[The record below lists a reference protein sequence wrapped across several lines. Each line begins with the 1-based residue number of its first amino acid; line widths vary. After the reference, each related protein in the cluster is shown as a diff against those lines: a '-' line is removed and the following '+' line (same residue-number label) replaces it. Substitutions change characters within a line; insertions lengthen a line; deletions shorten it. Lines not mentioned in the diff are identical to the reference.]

1 MSGSLMSPHRCPRT
15 GRRVRQ
21 PPRTLVSSASGPSCT
36 CGNRRWSRG
45 SRNPAHRNLLLSGI
59 SADLPTIDQPTSH
72 DDRSRGCISRM
83 IGHRPR
89 LEHASLGEPAGSPPE
104 QLRIESA
111 LRRTCIGFV
120 VSPGRILDELRSATS
135 ELDRLGAVTSSF
147 GCHHEHQPSQ
157 KDDRI
162 PKRQQPRPQVNGA
175 VDISK

>member
-1 MSGSLMSPHRCPRT
+1 MPGSLMFPHRCPRT

-21 PPRTLVSSASGPSCT
+21 LPPDARFFGQRSELHLREPEVVSGIEKPSTQESAAFRDF
-36 CGNRRWSRG
+36 RRFA
-45 SRNPAHRNLLLSGI
+45 AHRP
-59 SADLPTIDQPTSH
+59 ADQPTSH

-147 GCHHEHQPSQ
+147 GAITSINLRKRTTAFQ
-157 KDDRI
+157 KDNS
-162 PKRQQPRPQVNGA
+162 PVHK
-175 VDISK
+175 